1 MAGSGR
7 IELLRSTAVTRGV
20 LGSSRTW
27 ALVAVGIYGLR
38 LLRGMAQRDTEMVA
52 VEGLEAG
59 EAILIRA
66 VPGPEARR
74 RAKAEKRSGRRRR

>member
-7 IELLRSTAVTRGV
+7 VELLRKTALNRGV

-27 ALVAVGIYGLR
+27 ALVAVGIYGVR
-38 LLRGMAQRDTEMVA
+38 LLRWMAQRDTETVG

-66 VPGPEARR
+66 VPASEARR
-74 RAKAEKRSGRRRR
+74 AARSEKRSRRRRG